1 MKARFWL
8 FDPSY
13 ARYRQSRNL
22 QRHLWQHQLHC
33 LLRIEHLY
41 VSLWTRYTYMYIHIH
56 IMLKWCHG
64 LVWTRLNWLLDMV
77 YKGLHLGI
85 ISCCCHLRKH
95 LFCCKK
101 GRKYVS
107 GGDLRAYKENT
118 SRRWLIC
125 FFCCFIVF
133 AFSPYLWCT
142 HIIVTQL
149 SQTLIP
155 YCVKHFLLFFIVL
168 YKRRKSA
175 MMMKYMYHYLWL
187 IVI

>member
-1 MKARFWL
+1 MYRFGQDIHMCT
-8 FDPSY
+8 FIYIS
-13 ARYRQSRNL
+13 
-22 QRHLWQHQLHC
+22 C
-33 LLRIEHLY
+33 L
-41 VSLWTRYTYMYIHIH
+41 
-56 IMLKWCHG
+56 WCHG
-64 LVWTRLNWLLDMV
+64 LVWTRLNWLRQ
-77 YKGLHLGI
+77 GLQGVASWYHQLLLP
-85 ISCCCHLRKH
+85 SRKT
-95 LFCCKK
+95 FFSVAKI
-101 GRKYVS
+101 GRKCVS

-118 SRRWLIC
+118 SRCVRMVINLR
-125 FFCCFIVF
+125 FLFFIVF

>member
-1 MKARFWL
+1 MYRFGQ
-8 FDPSY
+8 D
-13 ARYRQSRNL
+13 
-22 QRHLWQHQLHC
+22 
-33 LLRIEHLY
+33 
-41 VSLWTRYTYMYIHIH
+41 IHICTF
-56 IMLKWCHG
+56 IYISCLNGVMG
-64 LVWTRLNWLLDMV
+64 LFEHAWIDLDKV

-155 YCVKHFLLFFIVL
+155 YCVKHFLLFLIVL